1 MSENKDKKPLG
12 KNGVDMGERGVY
24 DKRNSLNDLTGKE
37 WIFFTNS
44 VWITGF
50 SPTAKENVGIKIR
63 KIHPSP
69 KPPVL
74 MRDII
79 KFFTKTN
86 GRILDPFCGVGGT
99 PLGAAL
105 ADEYDVENGISD
117 GSTGRTVVGIE
128 LEQKYIDAYCKVCQ
142 TENLKEFTVIN
153 DDAANMLNHAE
164 IMDEEFDL
172 ILTDPPYGDMMG
184 KERTGQSKKNNDDSA
199 PRNYTDSSND
209 LGNMDSEQF
218 LESLR
223 TILKR
228 ASTRL
233 KKKGYMVV
241 FCKDFQPQPGKTN
254 LLHADIINEIVK
266 IEGIEYKGMRIWHDQ
281 AMSLFPFG
289 YPYSFIMNQLHQYI
303 LIFRKEG

>member
-86 GRILDPFCGVGGT
+86 GRILLRQDRAICRGRAVFRTRVPTGSASRWGRFPGVCQHTDSVGQCVSHERPNGTGPCMLVGGGS
-99 PLGAAL
+99 PLPGQ
-105 ADEYDVENGISD
+105 
-117 GSTGRTVVGIE
+117 RP
-128 LEQKYIDAYCKVCQ
+128 
-142 TENLKEFTVIN
+142 N
-153 DDAANMLNHAE
+153 D
-164 IMDEEFDL
+164 
-172 ILTDPPYGDMMG
+172 TDWKSGG
-184 KERTGQSKKNNDDSA
+184 KWK
-199 PRNYTDSSND
+199 P
-209 LGNMDSEQF
+209 
-218 LESLR
+218 
-223 TILKR
+223 
-228 ASTRL
+228 
-233 KKKGYMVV
+233 
-241 FCKDFQPQPGKTN
+241 
-254 LLHADIINEIVK
+254 
-266 IEGIEYKGMRIWHDQ
+266 
-281 AMSLFPFG
+281 
-289 YPYSFIMNQLHQYI
+289 
-303 LIFRKEG
+303 